1 MHISSH
7 SATSAAFHKS
17 GNFVR
22 QHNFQIEN
30 VHFQSYI
37 SLQQTVYNSA
47 YLLST
52 VIYCLFY
59 FFVMSMELPEG
70 QILGLIGKNGAGK
83 STAIKLILG
92 LCRADE
98 GSIRV
103 FGHESKELP
112 ETLRQEIGVSLAE
125 SGFSGELTVNDVK
138 HILKKMYH
146 SFDENYFIKQS
157 ENLKLPMNKKIK
169 EFSTGMKAKLRVLTA
184 MTHHAKLLIMDEPTA
199 GLDVE
204 ARNEILDMLRAYIAE
219 DESRSIL
226 ITSHISTDLESLCDE
241 LYLIHDGKLILH
253 EATDAILEQYGILK
267 VSEEQYRTL
276 DQSSILKV
284 QKENYGYA
292 CFTND
297 KKFYQENYPQIAV
310 ENGGIDELILMMTG
324 GGICVFEIGRATII
338 SSQNKRITR
347 IILAFLASLLTISI
361 NPIGMIL
368 WDFINW
374 RHINSFA
381 HYFTKA
387 YWIIILIHMLLFWL
401 GEEIGYQNSKEN
413 N

>member
-1 MHISSH
+1 MI
-7 SATSAAFHKS
+7 TMQNVRKTY
-17 GNFVR
+17 GNFT
-22 QHNFQIEN
+22 FE
-30 VHFQSYI
+30 
-37 SLQQTVYNSA
+37 
-47 YLLST
+47 
-52 VIYCLFY
+52 
-59 FFVMSMELPEG
+59 MSMELPEG

-112 ETLRQEIGVSLAE
+112 ETLKQEIGVSLAE

-146 SFDENYFIKQS
+146 SFDENYFIQQG

-184 MTHHAKLLIMDEPTA
+184 MTHHAKLLIMDESTA

-267 VSEEQYRTL
+267 VSKEQYRTL

-292 CFTND
+292 CFTDD

-324 GGICVFEIGRATII
+324 GYR
-338 SSQNKRITR
+338 
-347 IILAFLASLLTISI
+347 
-361 NPIGMIL
+361 
-368 WDFINW
+368 
-374 RHINSFA
+374 
-381 HYFTKA
+381 
-387 YWIIILIHMLLFWL
+387 
-401 GEEIGYQNSKEN
+401 
-413 N
+413 

>member
-1 MHISSH
+1 MI
-7 SATSAAFHKS
+7 TMQNVRKTY
-17 GNFVR
+17 GNFT
-22 QHNFQIEN
+22 FE
-30 VHFQSYI
+30 
-37 SLQQTVYNSA
+37 
-47 YLLST
+47 
-52 VIYCLFY
+52 
-59 FFVMSMELPEG
+59 MSMELPEG

-103 FGHESKELP
+103 FDHESKELP

-146 SFDENYFIKQS
+146 SFDENYFIRQG

-169 EFSTGMKAKLRVLTA
+169 EFSTGMKAKLRVLTS

-292 CFTND
+292 CFTDD

-324 GGICVFEIGRATII
+324 GYR
-338 SSQNKRITR
+338 
-347 IILAFLASLLTISI
+347 
-361 NPIGMIL
+361 
-368 WDFINW
+368 
-374 RHINSFA
+374 
-381 HYFTKA
+381 
-387 YWIIILIHMLLFWL
+387 
-401 GEEIGYQNSKEN
+401 
-413 N
+413 

>member
-1 MHISSH
+1 MI
-7 SATSAAFHKS
+7 TMQNVRKTY
-17 GNFVR
+17 GNFT
-22 QHNFQIEN
+22 FE
-30 VHFQSYI
+30 
-37 SLQQTVYNSA
+37 
-47 YLLST
+47 
-52 VIYCLFY
+52 
-59 FFVMSMELPEG
+59 MSMELPEG

-103 FGHESKELP
+103 FDHESKELP
-112 ETLRQEIGVSLAE
+112 ETLKQEIGVSLAE

-146 SFDENYFIKQS
+146 SFDENYFIQQG

-204 ARNEILDMLRAYIAE
+204 ARNEILDMLRAYIAG

-253 EATDAILEQYGILK
+253 EAIDAILEQYGILK

-292 CFTND
+292 CFTDD

-324 GGICVFEIGRATII
+324 GYR
-338 SSQNKRITR
+338 
-347 IILAFLASLLTISI
+347 
-361 NPIGMIL
+361 
-368 WDFINW
+368 
-374 RHINSFA
+374 
-381 HYFTKA
+381 
-387 YWIIILIHMLLFWL
+387 
-401 GEEIGYQNSKEN
+401 
-413 N
+413 

>member
-1 MHISSH
+1 MIVMQ
-7 SATSAAFHKS
+7 
-17 GNFVR
+17 NVR
-22 QHNFQIEN
+22 KTYGSFT
-30 VHFQSYI
+30 FK
-37 SLQQTVYNSA
+37 
-47 YLLST
+47 
-52 VIYCLFY
+52 
-59 FFVMSMELPEG
+59 MSMELPEG

-98 GSIRV
+98 GSIKV
-103 FGHESKELP
+103 FEHESKELP
-112 ETLRQEIGVSLAE
+112 ETLKQEIGVSLAE

-146 SFDENYFIKQS
+146 SFVENYFIQQG

-169 EFSTGMKAKLRVLTA
+169 EFSTGMKAKLRVLAA
-184 MTHHAKLLIMDEPTA
+184 MTHRAKLLVMDEPTA
-199 GLDVE
+199 GLDVK

-292 CFTND
+292 CFTDD

-324 GGICVFEIGRATII
+324 GYR
-338 SSQNKRITR
+338 
-347 IILAFLASLLTISI
+347 
-361 NPIGMIL
+361 
-368 WDFINW
+368 
-374 RHINSFA
+374 
-381 HYFTKA
+381 
-387 YWIIILIHMLLFWL
+387 
-401 GEEIGYQNSKEN
+401 
-413 N
+413 